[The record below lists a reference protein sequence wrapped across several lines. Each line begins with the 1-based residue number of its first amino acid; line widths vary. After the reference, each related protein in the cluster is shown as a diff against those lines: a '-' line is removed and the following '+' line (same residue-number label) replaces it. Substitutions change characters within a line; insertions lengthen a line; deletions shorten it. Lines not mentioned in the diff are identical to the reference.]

1 MAQRRKSKPTLRL
14 LSDEDVHGAVIR
26 GLQRT
31 APHIDLVR
39 AHDVGLGGSHD
50 RSVLEWAAR
59 EGRVIITDDANT
71 MIGFA
76 WERVR
81 SGQPMAGVLALRDGA
96 TIGSAIHDLILAGE
110 CWTPEEVRDRVWYIP
125 L

>member
-1 MAQRRKSKPTLRL
+1 MLRL

-76 WERVR
+76 
-81 SGQPMAGVLALRDGA
+81 GQPMAGVLALRDGA
-96 TIGSAIHDLILAGE
+96 TIGSAIQDLILAGE
-110 CWTPEEVRDRVWYIP
+110 RWTPEEVKDRVWYIP